1 MMPYFEIAGEE
12 RKRLFSLK
20 NNRREVLWE
29 ITGNCN
35 QQCRYCYDTRT
46 LGVQIDRQRAM
57 DICQM
62 IREHRWEH
70 VHITGGE
77 TLLFPDLAEICDALS
92 AHQVYLTTNLTLLG
106 ERDGGRGIE
115 GVRRRVGAI
124 IEAPALFPSFTAEQN
139 LKMRC
144 MAVGAD
150 ESVVPR
156 ALEQAGLGGTG
167 GKKVKDFSLGMR
179 QRLGIATA
187 LLGDPEFLILDEPV
201 NGLDPQGIV
210 EVRELLLRL
219 NRERGLTVL
228 VSSHILGE
236 LSRLAGRFGFI
247 ERGRL
252 LREISA
258 AELEEACGRRL
269 VLHMNGIVRF
279 GEAMEKLGIRK
290 FRAVSPTVC
299 EVETDL
305 SVSALAF
312 ALREVGLE
320 ILRVAEKEADL
331 EGYFMRLIGGEE
343 V

>member
-1 MMPYFEIAGEE
+1 MEYVLRTFGLTRRYKGVPVVDGVNMNIRRGEIYGFVGRNGAG
-12 RKRLFSLK
+12 KTTVMRLVCGLIAKSGGAYELFGKPDTSSA
-20 NNRREVLWE
+20 VL
-29 ITGNCN
+29 
-35 QQCRYCYDTRT
+35 
-46 LGVQIDRQRAM
+46 A
-57 DICQM
+57 
-62 IREHRWEH
+62 
-70 VHITGGE
+70 
-77 TLLFPDLAEICDALS
+77 A
-92 AHQVYLTTNLTLLG
+92 
-106 ERDGGRGIE
+106 
-115 GVRRRVGAI
+115 RRRTGAI
-124 IEAPALFPSFTAEQN
+124 IETPSVYPEMTAERN
-139 LKMRC
+139 LT
-144 MAVGAD
+144 
-150 ESVVPR
+150 
-156 ALEQAGLGGTG
+156 EQCLTLGIGTEGIPGLLDYVGLGSA
-167 GKKVKDFSLGMR
+167 GKKKARNFSLGMR
-179 QRLGIATA
+179 QRLGIAMS
-187 LLGDPEFLILDEPV
+187 LVGSPDFLILDEPV

-210 EVRELLLRL
+210 EIRELLLRL
-219 NRERGLTVL
+219 NREKGITILI
-228 VSSHILGE
+228 SSHILGE